1 MNAAGCRQWCETHDD
16 MPTSDFVSFGPF
28 RLFLAERLLRKR
40 TSELNWA
47 TARSILER
55 GEQIVS
61 AGHQTSVREINASF
75 RSKRPFVVVF
85 RTGFLGLS
93 NTHSIFLA

>member
-1 MNAAGCRQWCETHDD
+1 
-16 MPTSDFVSFGPF
+16 
-28 RLFLAERLLRKR
+28 
-40 TSELNWA
+40 
-47 TARSILER
+47 
-55 GEQIVS
+55 VS